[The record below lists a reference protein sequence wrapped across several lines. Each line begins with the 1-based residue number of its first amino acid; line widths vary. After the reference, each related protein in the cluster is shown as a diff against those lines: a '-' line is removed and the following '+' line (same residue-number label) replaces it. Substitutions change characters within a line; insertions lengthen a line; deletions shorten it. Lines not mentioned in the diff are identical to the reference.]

1 MWSLT
6 DPIALL
12 LAPLP
17 LLLLRW
23 RSSEQASGG
32 AMRAPPAVVRRL
44 EASGAAIG
52 RQSMPAPLA
61 LSWLIWG
68 CLILALSG
76 PQKLDTARGLPA
88 SSRDVMVVLDLSGS
102 MERSDFSLDGVTARR
117 LDVVKQIGGAFVRRR
132 AGDRVGLVI
141 FGDRAYV
148 AASLSHDVDS
158 IAQTLEA
165 ATIGVAGRSTAISD
179 GVGLALRRL
188 ERSEAASKVIVLLS
202 DGIDTARSV
211 APRDAA
217 RLAGD
222 LGVRIHTLSLG
233 PRDLGDGGDTRDV
246 VDAETLR
253 ALAKISGGES
263 WRVRNTSDLQA
274 AIDAIDAL
282 EGSLMSTPPAEIRQ
296 DYWSWPAGLALLLSL
311 GLMAI
316 NRGTWA

>member
-17 LLLLRW
+17 LLFMRW
-23 RSSEQASGG
+23 RSPERAEGG
-32 AMRAPPAVVRRL
+32 AMRAPPSVVDRL
-44 EASGAAIG
+44 EAAGAASG
-52 RQSMPAPLA
+52 RRAMLAPLA
-61 LSWLIWG
+61 LPWLIWG
-68 CLILALSG
+68 CLLLALSG

-88 SSRDVMVVLDLSGS
+88 SSRDVMMVLDLSGS

-117 LDVVKQIGGAFVRRR
+117 LDVVKQVGGEFVRRR

-141 FGDRAYV
+141 FGDRSFV
-148 AASLSHDVDS
+148 AASLSHDVES

-217 RLAGD
+217 RLAGE

-233 PRDLGDGGDTRDV
+233 PRDLSDGGDIRDV
-246 VDAETLR
+246 VDAETLS
-253 ALAKISGGES
+253 ALAEISGGES
-263 WRVRNTSDLQA
+263 WRVRNTSDLQDA
-274 AIDAIDAL
+274 IEAIDVL

-296 DYWSWPAGLALLLSL
+296 DYWTWPAGLALMLSL
-311 GLMAI
+311 ALMAI
-316 NRGTWA
+316 DRGIWL